1 LFYEAVVG
9 GGIARDGPW
18 HRASGADLAR
28 GSREEPDVASTG
40 ETMPD
45 LPEVTAGR
53 AVAEGT
59 PLRAVTSP
67 QAAEFIG
74 ERGGTLYVWVT
85 KAYCCAGAP
94 IRTVHSS
101 TSAPPGVTGFRR
113 FDAGGFQVLLHPS
126 AGSPPPRMDVRL
138 RGRRRPRITIFWDG
152 MPI

>member
-1 LFYEAVVG
+1 MAAGWPGTDVAG
-9 GGIARDGPW
+9 GPG
-18 HRASGADLAR
+18 
-28 GSREEPDVASTG
+28 EEPEMASAG

-45 LPEVTAGR
+45 LREATAGQ
-53 AVAEGT
+53 AGAEGA
-59 PLRAVTSP
+59 PLQAMTSP

-85 KAYCCAGAP
+85 KAYCCGGVP

-126 AGSPPPRMDVRL
+126 AGPPPPRMEVRL
-138 RGRRRPRITIFWDG
+138 RGRRRPRITISWDG